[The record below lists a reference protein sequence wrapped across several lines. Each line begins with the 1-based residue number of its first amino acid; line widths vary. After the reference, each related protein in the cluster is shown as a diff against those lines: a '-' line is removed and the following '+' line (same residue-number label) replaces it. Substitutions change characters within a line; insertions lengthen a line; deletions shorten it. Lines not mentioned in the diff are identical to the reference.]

1 MKIKLPTVEEIL
13 NRKNWT
19 DYTLAEL
26 VSFGRVTPNDG
37 ADNWIQAAQEEQLKA
52 GYIVPFDRIG
62 EYVKVWEQ
70 LEYEVLD
77 RLVEIQAQSESM

>member
-1 MKIKLPTVEEIL
+1 MKIKLPSVDDVL

-19 DYTLAEL
+19 GLSLAEL
-26 VSFGRVTPNDG
+26 VEAGLVQPNKG
-37 ADNWIQAAQEEQLKA
+37 ADALIQSMQAEQIQG
-52 GYIVPFDRIG
+52 GYDVPLDKIG

-77 RLVEIQAQSESM
+77 SLVQIEANA

>member
-1 MKIKLPTVEEIL
+1 MIIKLPSVDDVL

-19 DYTLAEL
+19 GLSLAEL
-26 VSFGRVTPNDG
+26 VEAGRVQPNKG
-37 ADNWIQAAQEEQLKA
+37 ADGWIQSMQAEQIKD
-52 GYIVPFDRIG
+52 GYEIPLDKIG

-77 RLVEIQAQSESM
+77 RLVQIEANA